1 MKCYLQKLLVT
12 ECERQEREMQ
22 MRDDLGI
29 TTKLENGKA
38 YLEFVLPETM
48 GRLLSVLQIEIW
60 EDADGGRLVF
70 HGEYDPEEADCMTA
84 LLLRPHLWDGM
95 RDPYVYLVKAKGRF
109 GTVEYGEKMGGT
121 KNEEESDPAENITEI
136 VEVFWRQEL
145 AIYDVRVVDKK
156 GIFLNEKEFLPHEVE
171 YRLPPQ
177 ISDAGT
183 REEHMKADLE
193 QLDRM
198 GVNAIRLE
206 GTGSGA
212 EEPDRCEVRSFYNLC
227 RGRGF
232 LTGDRWIRSEKLPV
246 YRGLPGETTC
256 QALLAADGR
265 TLTERYYYYQAKWSS
280 EPVLYPALSTL
291 HRQENGLV
299 SLTIYSNQKKVVLY
313 VDGVL
318 FLFQTAASGD
328 PEFIFEDIPVAKL
341 PLHLAAEAGNL
352 SISLTVTKL

>member
-1 MKCYLQKLLVT
+1 
-12 ECERQEREMQ
+12 MQ

-38 YLEFVLPETM
+38 YLEFALPEKI
-48 GRLLSVLQIEIW
+48 GRLLSALQIEIW
-60 EDADGGRLVF
+60 EGAEGERLVF
-70 HGEYDPEEADCMTA
+70 HGEYSSEDADSMTA

-95 RDPYVYLVKAKGRF
+95 RDPYVYLVKAQGRF
-109 GTVEYGEKMGGT
+109 GAAEYGETFGVT
-121 KNEEESDPAENITEI
+121 AEEETVDASSIDEVTE
-136 VEVFWRQEL
+136 VYWQQEL

-156 GIFLNEKEFLPHEVE
+156 GIFLNEKEFLPHEVV

>member
-29 TTKLENGKA
+29 TIKLENGKA
-38 YLEFVLPETM
+38 YLEFALLEKI
-48 GRLLSVLQIEIW
+48 GRLLSALQIEIW
-60 EDADGGRLVF
+60 EEAEGGRLVF

-95 RDPYVYLVKAKGRF
+95 RDPYVYLLKAQGRF
-109 GTVEYGEKMGGT
+109 GT
-121 KNEEESDPAENITEI
+121 

-156 GIFLNEKEFLPHEVE
+156 GIFLNEKEFLPHEVA

-183 REEHMKADLE
+183 REEQMRRDLDR
-193 QLDRM
+193 LARM
-198 GVNAIRLE
+198 GVNTIRLE
-206 GTGSGA
+206 GTGYGT
-212 EEPDRCEVRSFYNLC
+212 EEQDRCEVRAFYNLC

-232 LTGDRWIRSEKLPV
+232 LTGDRWIRPEILPV
-246 YRGLPGETTC
+246 YRGLPGETTTE
-256 QALLAADGR
+256 ALLEADGR
-265 TLTERYYYYQAKWSS
+265 TLTERYYYYQAKWSN

-291 HRQENGLV
+291 HRQENGLL

-318 FLFQTAASGD
+318 FLFQSAASGD

>member
-1 MKCYLQKLLVT
+1 
-12 ECERQEREMQ
+12 

-38 YLEFVLPETM
+38 YLEFALPEKI
-48 GRLLSVLQIEIW
+48 GRLLSALQIEIW
-60 EDADGGRLVF
+60 EGAEGERLVF
-70 HGEYDPEEADCMTA
+70 HGEYSLEEADSMTA

-95 RDPYVYLVKAKGRF
+95 RDPYVYLVKAQGRF
-109 GTVEYGEKMGGT
+109 GTVEYGEKMGGME
-121 KNEEESDPAENITEI
+121 KEEESDPAEDIPEA
-136 VEVFWRQEL
+136 VEVYWRQKL

-156 GIFLNEKEFLPHEVE
+156 GIFLNEKEFLPHEVA

-177 ISDAGT
+177 ISDVGT
-183 REEHMKADLE
+183 WEEQMKADLE
-193 QLDRM
+193 QLARM

-206 GTGSGA
+206 GTGYGT
-212 EEPDRCEVRSFYNLC
+212 EEQDLCEVRSFYNLC

-232 LTGDRWIRSEKLPV
+232 LTGDLWIRPENLPV

-280 EPVLYPALSTL
+280 EPVLYPVLSTL

-313 VDGVL
+313 VEGVL
-318 FLFQTAASGD
+318 FLFQSAASGD

>member
-1 MKCYLQKLLVT
+1 
-12 ECERQEREMQ
+12 MQ

-38 YLEFVLPETM
+38 YLEFALPEKI
-48 GRLLSVLQIEIW
+48 GRLLSALQIEIW
-60 EDADGGRLVF
+60 EGAEGERLVF
-70 HGEYDPEEADCMTA
+70 HGEYSSEEADSMTA

-95 RDPYVYLVKAKGRF
+95 RDPYVYRVKAQGRF
-109 GTVEYGEKMGGT
+109 GAAEYGETFGVT
-121 KNEEESDPAENITEI
+121 AEEETVDASSIDEVTE
-136 VEVFWRQEL
+136 VYWQQKL

-156 GIFLNEKEFLPHEVE
+156 GIFLNEKEFLPHEVA
-171 YRLPPQ
+171 YRFPPQ
-177 ISDAGT
+177 ISDAGAW
-183 REEHMKADLE
+183 EEHMKADLE
-193 QLDRM
+193 RLARM

-212 EEPDRCEVRSFYNLC
+212 EGQDLCEVRSFYSLC
-227 RGRGF
+227 RKRGF
-232 LTGDRWIRSEKLPV
+232 LTGDLWIRPENLPV
-246 YRGLPGETTC
+246 YRGLPGETMAE
-256 QALLAADGR
+256 ALLAADGR
-265 TLTERYYYYQAKWSS
+265 TLTERYYYYQAKWNS

-291 HRQENGLV
+291 HRQENGLL

-318 FLFQTAASGD
+318 FLFQSAASGD

>member
-1 MKCYLQKLLVT
+1 
-12 ECERQEREMQ
+12 MQ

-29 TTKLENGKA
+29 TIKLENGKA
-38 YLEFVLPETM
+38 YLEFALPEKI
-48 GRLLSVLQIEIW
+48 GRLLSALQIEIW
-60 EDADGGRLVF
+60 EGAEGERLVF
-70 HGEYDPEEADCMTA
+70 HGEYSSEEADSMTA
-84 LLLRPHLWDGM
+84 LLLRPHLWDGV

-109 GTVEYGEKMGGT
+109 GAAKYGETFGVT
-121 KNEEESDPAENITEI
+121 AEEETVDASSIDEVTE
-136 VEVFWRQEL
+136 VYWRQEL
-145 AIYDVRVVDKK
+145 AIYDVHVIDKK
-156 GIFLNEKEFLPHEVE
+156 GIFLNEKEFLPHEVV
-171 YRLPPQ
+171 YRFPPQ

-183 REEHMKADLE
+183 WEEQMRRDLDR
-193 QLDRM
+193 LTRM

-212 EEPDRCEVRSFYNLC
+212 EVQDRCEVRAFYSLC
-227 RGRGF
+227 RRGGF
-232 LTGDRWIRSEKLPV
+232 LTGDLWIRSENLPV
-246 YRGLPGETTC
+246 YRGLPGETMAE
-256 QALLAADGR
+256 ALLAADGR

-318 FLFQTAASGD
+318 FLFQSAASGD
-328 PEFIFEDIPVAKL
+328 PEFIFEDIPVEKL

>member
-1 MKCYLQKLLVT
+1 
-12 ECERQEREMQ
+12 MQ

-38 YLEFVLPETM
+38 YLEFALPEKI
-48 GRLLSVLQIEIW
+48 GRLLSTLQIEIW
-60 EDADGGRLVF
+60 EGAEGERLVF
-70 HGEYDPEEADCMTA
+70 HGEYSSEEADSMTA
-84 LLLRPHLWDGM
+84 LLLRPHLWDGV
-95 RDPYVYLVKAKGRF
+95 RDPYVYLVKAQGRF
-109 GTVEYGEKMGGT
+109 GTVEYGEKTGCT
-121 KNEEESDPAENITEI
+121 ENEEESDPAEDITGA
-136 VEVFWRQEL
+136 VEVYWQQEL

-156 GIFLNEKEFLPHEVE
+156 GIFLNEKEFLPHEVC
-171 YRLPPQ
+171 YRMLLQ
-177 ISDAGT
+177 TGDAGIW
-183 REEHMKADLE
+183 EEQMKEDLE
-193 QLDRM
+193 RLARM

-212 EEPDRCEVRSFYNLC
+212 ERQNCYEVRAFYRLC
-227 RGRGF
+227 RRCGF
-232 LTGDRWIRSEKLPV
+232 LTGDLWIRPENLPV
-246 YRGLPGETTC
+246 YRGLPGEVAE
-256 QALLAADGR
+256 ALLSVDGR

-280 EPVLYPALSTL
+280 EPVLYPALSIL
-291 HRQENGLV
+291 HRQENGLL

-318 FLFQTAASGD
+318 FLFQSAASGD

>member
-1 MKCYLQKLLVT
+1 
-12 ECERQEREMQ
+12 MQ

-38 YLEFVLPETM
+38 YLEFALLEKI
-48 GRLLSVLQIEIW
+48 GRLLSALQIEIW
-60 EDADGGRLVF
+60 EGAEGERLVF
-70 HGEYDPEEADCMTA
+70 HGEYSSEEADSMTA
-84 LLLRPHLWDGM
+84 LLLRPHLWDGV

-109 GTVEYGEKMGGT
+109 GAAKYGETFGVT
-121 KNEEESDPAENITEI
+121 AEEETVDASSIDEVTE
-136 VEVFWRQEL
+136 VYWRQEL
-145 AIYDVRVVDKK
+145 AIYDVHVIDKK
-156 GIFLNEKEFLPHEVE
+156 GIFLNEKEFLPHEVV

-183 REEHMKADLE
+183 REEQVRRDLE
-193 QLDRM
+193 QLARM

-206 GTGSGA
+206 GTGSGT
-212 EEPDRCEVRSFYNLC
+212 EGQDRCEVRSFYSLC
-227 RGRGF
+227 RRGGF
-232 LTGDRWIRSEKLPV
+232 LMGDLWIRPENLPV
-246 YRGLPGETTC
+246 YRGLPGETMAE
-256 QALLAADGR
+256 ALLAADGR

-291 HRQENGLV
+291 HRQENGLL

>member
-1 MKCYLQKLLVT
+1 
-12 ECERQEREMQ
+12 

-38 YLEFVLPETM
+38 YLEFALPEKI
-48 GRLLSVLQIEIW
+48 GRLLSALQIEIW
-60 EDADGGRLVF
+60 EGAEGERLVF
-70 HGEYDPEEADCMTA
+70 HGEYAPEEADCMTA
-84 LLLRPHLWDGM
+84 LLLRPHLWDGV

-109 GTVEYGEKMGGT
+109 GTVGYEEKMGGT
-121 KNEEESDPAENITEI
+121 KNEEESDSAENTTEI

-156 GIFLNEKEFLPHEVE
+156 GIFLNEKEFLPHEAA

-183 REEHMKADLE
+183 REEQVRRDLE
-193 QLDRM
+193 RLARM
-198 GVNAIRLE
+198 GANVIRLE
-206 GTGSGA
+206 GTGTEGQ
-212 EEPDRCEVRSFYNLC
+212 DRCEVRSFYSLC
-227 RGRGF
+227 RRGGF
-232 LTGDRWIRSEKLPV
+232 LTGDLWIRPENLPV
-246 YRGLPGETTC
+246 YRGLPGETMAE
-256 QALLAADGR
+256 ALLAADGR

-280 EPVLYPALSTL
+280 EPVLYPALPTL
-291 HRQENGLV
+291 HRQENGLL

-318 FLFQTAASGD
+318 FLFQSAASGD
-328 PEFIFEDIPVAKL
+328 PEFIFEDIPMAKM

-352 SISLTVTKL
+352 SISLTVTKI

>member
-1 MKCYLQKLLVT
+1 
-12 ECERQEREMQ
+12 MQ

-29 TTKLENGKA
+29 TIKLENGKA
-38 YLEFVLPETM
+38 YLEFALPEKI
-48 GRLLSVLQIEIW
+48 GRLLSALQIEIW
-60 EDADGGRLVF
+60 EEAEGGRLVF

>member
-1 MKCYLQKLLVT
+1 
-12 ECERQEREMQ
+12 MQ

-38 YLEFVLPETM
+38 YLEFALPEKI
-48 GRLLSVLQIEIW
+48 GRLLSALQIEIW
-60 EDADGGRLVF
+60 EGAEGERLVF
-70 HGEYDPEEADCMTA
+70 HGEYAPEEADCMTA
-84 LLLRPHLWDGM
+84 LLLRPHLWDSV

-109 GTVEYGEKMGGT
+109 GTVGYEEKMGGT
-121 KNEEESDPAENITEI
+121 KNEEESDSTENTTEI

-156 GIFLNEKEFLPHEVE
+156 GIFLNEKEFLPHEAA

-183 REEHMKADLE
+183 REEQVRRDLE
-193 QLDRM
+193 RLARM
-198 GVNAIRLE
+198 GANVIRLE
-206 GTGSGA
+206 GTGTEGQ
-212 EEPDRCEVRSFYNLC
+212 DRCEVRSFYSLC
-227 RGRGF
+227 RRGGF
-232 LTGDRWIRSEKLPV
+232 LTGDLWIRPENLPV
-246 YRGLPGETTC
+246 YRGLPGETMAE
-256 QALLAADGR
+256 ALLAADGK

-291 HRQENGLV
+291 HRQENGLL
-299 SLTIYSNQKKVVLY
+299 SLSIYSNQKKVVLY

-318 FLFQTAASGD
+318 FLFQSAASGD

>member
-1 MKCYLQKLLVT
+1 
-12 ECERQEREMQ
+12 MQ

-38 YLEFVLPETM
+38 YLEFALPEKI
-48 GRLLSVLQIEIW
+48 GRLLSALQIEIW
-60 EDADGGRLVF
+60 EGAEGERLVF
-70 HGEYDPEEADCMTA
+70 HGEYSLEEADSMTA

-95 RDPYVYLVKAKGRF
+95 RDPYVYLVKAQGRF
-109 GTVEYGEKMGGT
+109 GTVEYGEKMGGME
-121 KNEEESDPAENITEI
+121 KEEESDPAEDIPEA
-136 VEVFWRQEL
+136 VEVYWRQKL

-156 GIFLNEKEFLPHEVE
+156 GIFLNEKEFLPHEVA

-177 ISDAGT
+177 ISDVGT
-183 REEHMKADLE
+183 WEEQMKADLE
-193 QLDRM
+193 QLARM

-206 GTGSGA
+206 GTGYGT
-212 EEPDRCEVRSFYNLC
+212 EEQDLCEVRSFYNLC

-232 LTGDRWIRSEKLPV
+232 LTGDLWIRPENLPV

-280 EPVLYPALSTL
+280 EPVLYPVLSTL

-313 VDGVL
+313 VEGVL
-318 FLFQTAASGD
+318 FLFQSAASGD
-328 PEFIFEDIPVAKL
+328 PEFILKIFLWRSCRCIWRRRQEI
-341 PLHLAAEAGNL
+341 
-352 SISLTVTKL
+352 

>member
-1 MKCYLQKLLVT
+1 
-12 ECERQEREMQ
+12 
-22 MRDDLGI
+22 
-29 TTKLENGKA
+29 
-38 YLEFVLPETM
+38 
-48 GRLLSVLQIEIW
+48 
-60 EDADGGRLVF
+60 
-70 HGEYDPEEADCMTA
+70 MTA
-84 LLLRPHLWDGM
+84 LLLRPHLWDGV

-156 GIFLNEKEFLPHEVE
+156 GIFLNEKEFLPHEVA
-171 YRLPPQ
+171 YRFPPQ

-183 REEHMKADLE
+183 RVEQVRRDLE
-193 QLDRM
+193 RLVRM
-198 GVNAIRLE
+198 GVNVIRLE
-206 GTGSGA
+206 GTGTGA
-212 EEPDRCEVRSFYNLC
+212 EGVNCSEVRTFYSLC
-227 RGRGF
+227 RKRGF
-232 LTGDRWIRSEKLPV
+232 LTGDLWIRPENLPV
-246 YRGLPGETTC
+246 YRGLPGETMAE
-256 QALLAADGR
+256 ALLAADGR
-265 TLTERYYYYQAKWSS
+265 TLTERYYYYRAKWSS

-328 PEFIFEDIPVAKL
+328 PEFIFEDIPVEKL

-352 SISLTVTKL
+352 SISLTVSKI

>member
-1 MKCYLQKLLVT
+1 
-12 ECERQEREMQ
+12 MQ

-38 YLEFVLPETM
+38 YLEFALPEKI
-48 GRLLSVLQIEIW
+48 GRLLSALQIEIW
-60 EDADGGRLVF
+60 EGAEGERLVF
-70 HGEYDPEEADCMTA
+70 HGEYSSEEADSMTA
-84 LLLRPHLWDGM
+84 LLLRPHLWDGV

-109 GTVEYGEKMGGT
+109 GAAKYGETFGVT
-121 KNEEESDPAENITEI
+121 AEEETVDASFIDEVTE
-136 VEVFWRQEL
+136 VYWRQEL
-145 AIYDVRVVDKK
+145 AIYDVHVIDKK
-156 GIFLNEKEFLPHEVE
+156 GIFLNEKEFLPHEVV
-171 YRLPPQ
+171 YRLSPQ

-183 REEHMKADLE
+183 REEQVRRDLE
-193 QLDRM
+193 RLARM
-198 GVNAIRLE
+198 GANVIRLE
-206 GTGSGA
+206 GTGTEGQ
-212 EEPDRCEVRSFYNLC
+212 DRCEVRSFYSLC
-227 RGRGF
+227 RRGGF
-232 LTGDRWIRSEKLPV
+232 LTGDLWIRPENLPV
-246 YRGLPGETTC
+246 YRGLPGETMAE
-256 QALLAADGR
+256 ALLAADGR

-318 FLFQTAASGD
+318 FLFQSAASGD

-352 SISLTVTKL
+352 SISLTVSKI

>member
-1 MKCYLQKLLVT
+1 
-12 ECERQEREMQ
+12 MQ

-38 YLEFVLPETM
+38 YLEFALPEKI
-48 GRLLSVLQIEIW
+48 GRLLFALQIEIW
-60 EDADGGRLVF
+60 EGAEGERLVF
-70 HGEYDPEEADCMTA
+70 HGEYSSEEADSMTA

-95 RDPYVYLVKAKGRF
+95 RDPYVYRVKAQGRF
-109 GTVEYGEKMGGT
+109 GAAEYGETFGVT
-121 KNEEESDPAENITEI
+121 AEEETVDASSIDEVTE
-136 VEVFWRQEL
+136 VYWQQKL

-156 GIFLNEKEFLPHEVE
+156 GIFLNEKEFLPHEVA
-171 YRLPPQ
+171 YRFPPQ
-177 ISDAGT
+177 ISDAGAW
-183 REEHMKADLE
+183 EEHMKADLE
-193 QLDRM
+193 RLARM

-212 EEPDRCEVRSFYNLC
+212 EGQDLCEVRSFYSLC
-227 RGRGF
+227 RKRGF
-232 LTGDRWIRSEKLPV
+232 LTGDLWIRPENLPV

-265 TLTERYYYYQAKWSS
+265 TLTERYYYYQAKWNS

-313 VDGVL
+313 VDGLL

-328 PEFIFEDIPVAKL
+328 PEFIFEDIPVEKL
-341 PLHLAAEAGNL
+341 PLHLAVEAGNL

>member
-1 MKCYLQKLLVT
+1 
-12 ECERQEREMQ
+12 MQ

-38 YLEFVLPETM
+38 YLEFALPEKI
-48 GRLLSVLQIEIW
+48 GRLLSALQIEIW
-60 EDADGGRLVF
+60 EGAEGERLVF
-70 HGEYDPEEADCMTA
+70 HGEYSSEEADSMTA
-84 LLLRPHLWDGM
+84 LLLRPHLWDGV

-109 GTVEYGEKMGGT
+109 GAAKYGETFGVT
-121 KNEEESDPAENITEI
+121 AEEETVDASSIDKVTE
-136 VEVFWRQEL
+136 VYWRQEL

-156 GIFLNEKEFLPHEVE
+156 GIFLNEKEFLPHEVA

-177 ISDAGT
+177 ISDVGT
-183 REEHMKADLE
+183 QEAQMKRDLE
-193 QLDRM
+193 RLARL

-206 GTGSGA
+206 ETGSGA
-212 EEPDRCEVRSFYNLC
+212 EGQDRCEVRAFYSLC
-227 RGRGF
+227 RRRGF
-232 LTGDRWIRSEKLPV
+232 LTGDLWIRPEILPV
-246 YRGLPGETTC
+246 YRGLPGETMAE
-256 QALLAADGR
+256 ALLAADGR

-280 EPVLYPALSTL
+280 EPVLYSALSTL
-291 HRQENGLV
+291 HRQENGLA

-328 PEFIFEDIPVAKL
+328 PEFIFEDIPVEKL
-341 PLHLAAEAGNL
+341 PLHLAVEAGNL

>member
-1 MKCYLQKLLVT
+1 
-12 ECERQEREMQ
+12 MQ

-38 YLEFVLPETM
+38 YLEFVLPENI
-48 GRLLSVLQIEIW
+48 GRLQSVLQIDIFEVC
-60 EDADGGRLVF
+60 EEAECGRLIF
-70 HGEYDPEEADCMTA
+70 HGEYVPEEADSMTA

-95 RDPYVYLVKAKGRF
+95 RDPYVYLVKAQGRF
-109 GTVEYGEKMGGT
+109 GAAEYGETFGVT
-121 KNEEESDPAENITEI
+121 AEEETVDASSIDEVTE
-136 VEVFWRQEL
+136 VYWQQEL

-156 GIFLNEKEFLPHEVE
+156 GIFLNEKEFLPHEAA

-183 REEHMKADLE
+183 WEEHMKADLE
-193 QLDRM
+193 QLARM
-198 GVNAIRLE
+198 GVNVIRLE

-212 EEPDRCEVRSFYNLC
+212 EGQDLCEVRSFYSLC
-227 RGRGF
+227 RKRGF
-232 LTGDRWIRSEKLPV
+232 LTGDLWIRPENLPV
-246 YRGLPGETTC
+246 YRGLSGET
-256 QALLAADGR
+256 AEDGLLSANGR

-280 EPVLYPALSTL
+280 EPVLYPALFTL
-291 HRQENGLV
+291 HRQENGLL

-328 PEFIFEDIPVAKL
+328 PEFIFEDIPVEKL

>member
-1 MKCYLQKLLVT
+1 
-12 ECERQEREMQ
+12 MQ

-38 YLEFVLPETM
+38 YLEFVLPEKI
-48 GRLLSVLQIEIW
+48 GRLLSALQIEIW
-60 EDADGGRLVF
+60 EEAEGGRLVF
-70 HGEYDPEEADCMTA
+70 HGEYVPEESDCMTA

-95 RDPYVYLVKAKGRF
+95 RDPYVYLVKAQGRF
-109 GTVEYGEKMGGT
+109 RSVEYGEKMGGME
-121 KNEEESDPAENITEI
+121 KEEKSDPAEDITGA
-136 VEVFWRQEL
+136 VEVYWRQEL
-145 AIYDVRVVDKK
+145 TIYDVRVVDKM
-156 GIFLNEKEFLPHEVE
+156 GIFLNEKEFLPHEVC
-171 YRLPPQ
+171 YRMLLQ
-177 ISDAGT
+177 TGDVGIW
-183 REEHMKADLE
+183 EEQMKEDLE
-193 QLDRM
+193 RLARM

-212 EEPDRCEVRSFYNLC
+212 ERQNCYEVRAFYRLC
-227 RGRGF
+227 RRGGF
-232 LTGDRWIRSEKLPV
+232 LTGDLWIRPENLPV
-246 YRGLPGETTC
+246 YRGLSGETAED
-256 QALLAADGR
+256 ALLSADGR

>member
-1 MKCYLQKLLVT
+1 
-12 ECERQEREMQ
+12 MQ
-22 MRDDLGI
+22 MREDLEI

-38 YLEFVLPETM
+38 YLEFVLPEKI
-48 GRLLSVLQIEIW
+48 GRLQSALQIDIFEVC
-60 EDADGGRLVF
+60 EEAECGRLIF
-70 HGEYDPEEADCMTA
+70 RGENTPEEADSMTA

-95 RDPYVYLVKAKGRF
+95 RDPYVYLVKAQGRF

-121 KNEEESDPAENITEI
+121 KNEGESDPAEDIPEA
-136 VEVFWRQEL
+136 VEVYWRQKL

-156 GIFLNEKEFLPHEVE
+156 GIFLNEKEFLPHEVA

-183 REEHMKADLE
+183 REEQMRRDLDR
-193 QLDRM
+193 LARM
-198 GVNAIRLE
+198 GVNTIRLE
-206 GTGSGA
+206 GTGSGT
-212 EEPDRCEVRSFYNLC
+212 EGQDRCEVRAFYSLC
-227 RGRGF
+227 RRRGF
-232 LTGDRWIRSEKLPV
+232 LTGDLWIRPEILPV
-246 YRGLPGETTC
+246 YRGLPGETMAE
-256 QALLAADGR
+256 ALLAADGR

-318 FLFQTAASGD
+318 FLFQTPASGD

-352 SISLTVTKL
+352 SISLTVSKI